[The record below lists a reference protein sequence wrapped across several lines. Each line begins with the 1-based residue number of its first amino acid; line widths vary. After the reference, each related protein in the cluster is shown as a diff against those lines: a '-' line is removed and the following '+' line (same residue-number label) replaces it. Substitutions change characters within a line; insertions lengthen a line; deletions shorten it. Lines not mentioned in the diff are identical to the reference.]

1 MSTPAA
7 ATVPARY
14 CENWGAALNGR
25 SLQEALYHNMPRA
38 MFLFPPLLAGAMM
51 LALAFV
57 YSALTL

>member
-1 MSTPAA
+1 VSRST
-7 ATVPARY
+7 
-14 CENWGAALNGR
+14 GASAQPV
-25 SLQEALYHNMPRA
+25 SVAFFLYHNMPRA